1 MQLEKILFENFG
13 YKSFRPGQK
22 EIITAIINGNDV
34 LAVMPTGAGKSLC
47 YQIPALLSENFS
59 IVISP
64 LISLMKNQVDALNK
78 KKTIAAFINSSLG
91 FRESEQVLNQ
101 ISRKEIKLLYISPEK
116 LENIEF
122 VKRIKALEPEYLFI
136 DEAHCISEWGHNFRP
151 SYRKISFFKNHIG
164 FRNISAFT
172 ATATPAVRNDIIAQ
186 LEMNDPKIFVHGFE
200 RGNISLNVIK
210 TNRKRDQL
218 VKILKEKN
226 LPAIIYTATRK
237 KTEAVADFL
246 RYNKIDCRFYHAGL
260 TPELRR
266 VIQDDFLSGRAK
278 IIVATSAFGM
288 GIDKKDVRSV
298 IHYDIPGTIENFYQE
313 FGRAGRDGK
322 DSETYLLFDN
332 KDISIQEH
340 FVNTSHPTKEQIRFV
355 YDALANSAKI
365 AVNATTNKKIP
376 VDKNLMKVL
385 RNEKISRGLLGSAL
399 GILEEAGYIKHN
411 PDYEQNHYVKILYDK
426 TNLRKYI
433 DSLHNNILK
442 DLILLIIRDLGETV
456 FRNLTKINLHQ
467 FTQLLKIQEKQL
479 IENLDFLDSI
489 GLLSYEKPSGYSS
502 VQLTTERVP
511 AKNLRI
517 DFNKI
522 NKMREFELDKLE
534 AMVNYVHT
542 KECRF
547 KYILDY
553 FGEETENYKCG
564 KCDNCLNIDHQTGIL
579 TGFIK
584 DAIIQTLS
592 ESGGRL
598 KKNRIQQVL
607 TGKTDLSAAR
617 KFSTFGRCSHYSKQ
631 EIEDAISELTA
642 SRKIVV
648 DGADLILID
657 SYLFD
662 EENSTMEQLSGK
674 EDYEQ
679 HLILFN
685 RLREQRK
692 LSAQKYGQPA
702 ALVCPDSLLKEIAKQ
717 KPDTPSKLLAIKG
730 FTTRMYNKVGEDFLL
745 IINDHIQNME
755 REENVKTKLPDN
767 LLQTYELLSKGYTL
781 DDIAKIQKLPVSLVS
796 LQIESIL
803 EFEPEIN
810 YTTLF
815 QEEELNR
822 MEEIFKA
829 GVNDIK
835 EMKQNLPGSISYA
848 KIRLFLTAVRA
859 KNALKE
865 N

>member
-13 YKSFRPGQK
+13 YESFRPGQK
-22 EIITAIINGNDV
+22 EIISAIINGKDV

-64 LISLMKNQVDALNK
+64 LISLMKNQVDVLNK
-78 KKTIAAFINSSLG
+78 KKTIAGFINSSLD
-91 FRESEQVLNQ
+91 FRETEQVFNQ
-101 ISRKEIKLLYISPEK
+101 IVRKEIKLLYISPEK

-122 VKRIKALEPEYLFI
+122 VKRIKALEPKYLFI
-136 DEAHCISEWGHNFRP
+136 DEAHCISEWGHSFRP
-151 SYRKISFFKNHIG
+151 SYRKISFFKNYIG
-164 FRNISAFT
+164 FPNISAFT
-172 ATATPAVRNDIIAQ
+172 ATATPVVRNDIISQ
-186 LEMNDPKIFVHGFE
+186 LEMKEAKVFVYGFE
-200 RGNISLNVIK
+200 RENISLNVIK
-210 TNRKRDQL
+210 THRKRDQL
-218 VKILKEKN
+218 VKILNEKN

-237 KTEAVADFL
+237 KSEAVADFL

-313 FGRAGRDGK
+313 FGRAGRDGN

-340 FVNTSHPTKEQIRFV
+340 FINNSHPTKEQIRFV

-365 AVNATTNKKIP
+365 AVNAITDKKIP
-376 VDKNLMKVL
+376 VDKNFMKIM
-385 RNEKISRGLLGSAL
+385 RGEKISRGLLSSAL
-399 GILEEAGYIKHN
+399 SILEEAGYIKHN
-411 PDYEQNHYVKILYDK
+411 SDYEQNHFVKILYDK

-433 DSLHNNILK
+433 DSLHNNLLK
-442 DLILLIIRDLGETV
+442 DLILLIVRDLGETV
-456 FRNLTKINLHQ
+456 FRNPTKINLSQ

-479 IENLDFLDSI
+479 IENLEFLDSI

-502 VQLTTERVP
+502 VQLTTERIL

-517 DFNKI
+517 DYNKI
-522 NKMREFELDKLE
+522 NKMREFELDKLD
-534 AMVNYVHT
+534 AMINYVHT

-553 FGEETENYKCG
+553 FGEVTENYKCG
-564 KCDNCLNIDHQTGIL
+564 KCDNCLNINHQTGIL
-579 TGFIK
+579 TDFIK
-584 DAIIQTLS
+584 EAIMQTLR

-598 KKNRIQQVL
+598 KKSRLLPIL
-607 TGKTDLSAAR
+607 TGKTELSGAR
-617 KFSTFGRCSHYSKQ
+617 KFSTFGRCAHYSKQ
-631 EIEDAISELTA
+631 EIEDAISELIN
-642 SRKIVV
+642 SHKIVS
-648 DGADLILID
+648 DGDDLISSEIF
-657 SYLFD
+657 LFE
-662 EENSTMEQLSGK
+662 EENSTFEQLTGS

-692 LSAQKYGQPA
+692 LTAQKYGQSA
-702 ALVCPDSLLKEIAKQ
+702 ALICPDNLLKEIAKQ
-717 KPDTPSKLLAIKG
+717 KPVTPSKLLAIKG
-730 FTTRMYNKVGEDFLL
+730 FTNRMYNKVGEDFLL
-745 IINDHIQNME
+745 IINDHIQNE
-755 REENVKTKLPDN
+755 KKEKNVKSKLPDN
-767 LLQTYELLSKGYTL
+767 LLQTYELIGKGYTL
-781 DDIAKIQKLPVSLVS
+781 EDIAKIQKLPVSLVS

-815 QEEELNR
+815 NPEELEQ
-822 MEEIFKA
+822 MEEMLKT

-835 EMKQNLPGSISYA
+835 ELKQNLPGSIGYA
-848 KIRLFLTAVRA
+848 KIRLFLTAVRVR
-859 KNALKE
+859 NTLGE
-865 N
+865 Q